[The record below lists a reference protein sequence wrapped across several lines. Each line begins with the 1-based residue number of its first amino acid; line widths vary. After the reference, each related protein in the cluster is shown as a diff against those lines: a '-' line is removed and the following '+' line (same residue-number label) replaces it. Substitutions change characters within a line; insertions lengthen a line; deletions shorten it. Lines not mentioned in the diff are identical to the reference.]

1 MRTCPCALSCEDNK
15 YLSSLSASVWP
26 SNKYWQLLASDLQY
40 PYSMVW
46 QGDSSGHSSGDAREA
61 VRKEIQDDFTS
72 VKFNFDSLNVQTITQ
87 SPKYSV
93 SKFEAFQCVTRSQL
107 EGMVS
112 ALGGALGL
120 YLGCTL
126 LMLFELFELV
136 IDLVLRVLTVSK
148 KK

>member
-93 SKFEAFQCVTRSQL
+93 SKFEALSMCDQISVGRDGLCPGRSS
-107 EGMVS
+107 GFVS
-112 ALGGALGL
+112 RLHSAHA
-120 YLGCTL
+120 
-126 LMLFELFELV
+126 V
-136 IDLVLRVLTVSK
+136 RTV
-148 KK
+148 